1 VSEELF
7 RYSTESMTWTKLDT
21 AAGVTGT
28 GPSARGG
35 HSMTSVME
43 KRAAR
48 AGSSSIGINI
58 YLFGGQTGSGER
70 ITEVGWWREEVG
82 VGGARC
88 VAGAYPRGPLVLTVC
103 HV

>member
-1 VSEELF
+1 MSEELF

-28 GPSARGG
+28 GPSARAG
-35 HSMTSVME
+35 HSMTSV
-43 KRAAR
+43 
-48 AGSSSIGINI
+48 GIDI

-70 ITEVGWWREEVG
+70 ITEVGWCREEVG

-88 VAGAYPRGPLVLTVC
+88 VAGAWRLAWHRGAASLLG
-103 HV
+103 

>member
-1 VSEELF
+1 
-7 RYSTESMTWTKLDT
+7 MTWTKLDT

-28 GPSARGG
+28 GPSARFG
-35 HSMTSVME
+35 HSMTS
-43 KRAAR
+43 
-48 AGSSSIGINI
+48 AGIDI
-58 YLFGGQTGSGER
+58 YLFGGQTGWDVSGER